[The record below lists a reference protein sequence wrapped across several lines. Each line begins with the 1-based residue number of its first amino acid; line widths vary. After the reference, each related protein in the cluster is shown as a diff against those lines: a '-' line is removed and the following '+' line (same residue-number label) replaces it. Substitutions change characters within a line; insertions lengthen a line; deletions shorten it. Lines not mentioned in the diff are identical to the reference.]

1 MSDMIRV
8 PYSELFQRAASIR
21 QQAEVVRQEI
31 NTLSQT
37 VESINWMGRRAERF
51 FNMWE
56 EARPQMENWVTILT
70 SFATDLENQARR
82 MQTADEAF

>member
-1 MSDMIRV
+1 MSDIIRV
-8 PYSELFQRAASIR
+8 PYTELFQRAASIR

-31 NTLSQT
+31 STLDET
-37 VESINWMGRRAERF
+37 VTSIDWMGQRAQRF

-56 EARPQMENWVTILT
+56 EARPQMQQWVTILE

-82 MQTADEAF
+82 MQTADESF

>member
-8 PYSELFQRAASIR
+8 PYTELFQRAATIR
-21 QQAEVVRQEI
+21 QQADAVRNEI
-31 NTLSQT
+31 NTLNET

-51 FNMWE
+51 FNMWAD
-56 EARPQMENWVTILT
+56 ARPQMERWVQILE

>member
-1 MSDMIRV
+1 MSDIIRV

-31 NTLSQT
+31 NTLDET
-37 VESINWMGRRAERF
+37 VTSIDWMGQRAQRF

-56 EARPQMENWVTILT
+56 EARPQMQQWVTTLE
-70 SFATDLENQARR
+70 SFANDLENQARR
-82 MQTADEAF
+82 MQTADESF

>member
-1 MSDMIRV
+1 MSDIIRV
-8 PYSELFQRAASIR
+8 PYTELFQRAAAIR

-31 NTLSQT
+31 NTLDET
-37 VESINWMGRRAERF
+37 VTSIDWMGQRAQRF

-56 EARPQMENWVTILT
+56 EARPQMQQWVTILE

-82 MQTADEAF
+82 MQTADESF

>member
-1 MSDMIRV
+1 MSDIIRV
-8 PYSELFQRAASIR
+8 PYTELFQRAAAIR

-31 NTLSQT
+31 NTLDET
-37 VESINWMGRRAERF
+37 VTSIDWMGQRAQRF

-56 EARPQMENWVTILT
+56 EARPQMQQWVTILE

>member
-1 MSDMIRV
+1 MSDIIRV
-8 PYSELFQRAASIR
+8 PYTELFQRAASIR

-31 NTLSQT
+31 NTLDET
-37 VESINWMGRRAERF
+37 VTSIDWMGQRAQRF

-56 EARPQMENWVTILT
+56 EARPQMQQWVTTLE

-82 MQTADEAF
+82 MQTADESF

>member
-1 MSDMIRV
+1 MSDIIRV
-8 PYSELFQRAASIR
+8 PYTELFQRAASIR

-31 NTLSQT
+31 NTLDET
-37 VESINWMGRRAERF
+37 VTSIDWMGQRAQRF

-56 EARPQMENWVTILT
+56 EARPQMQQWVTILE
-70 SFATDLENQARR
+70 SFANDLENQARR